1 VNTASPNREDNLYT
15 FNVQLSRAVLKR
27 GTIAVLYQLSRDN
40 SNLPGYSFTSHQV
53 GFQIGY
59 SY

>member
-1 VNTASPNREDNLYT
+1 
-15 FNVQLSRAVLKR
+15 LSCAFLKR
-27 GTIAVLYQLSRDN
+27 GTIAGLDQLSKDN
-40 SNLPGYSFTSHQV
+40 SSLPGYSLTSHQV